1 MELGG
6 GGRRGDAAAAAA
18 AAATP
23 RGSIAPIDPLYVD
36 ADPRD
41 FFEDLREVGSGACGK
56 VYLARV
62 RATPRGGAR
71 RRAASG
77 RRVALKKVSPSSAAE
92 RRLVEME
99 IRMMATTRHPNL
111 IKAHETYRHAGALWI
126 TMEYM
131 NGGCLTH
138 VLEFFQK
145 RRLLLEE
152 PHIAYVLR
160 EVLRGLAHMHGLRR
174 LHRDLKSDNI
184 LIDTAGGVRLADFG
198 FCAQLTDERDVRHS
212 VVGTPFW
219 MAPELIRASE
229 YAYSADIWSVG
240 IVALESAEWEPPH
253 FQHEPM
259 KAMNL
264 VSTRPA
270 PTLKHPSRWSST
282 FAHFLSC
289 CLSLVP
295 SERWSAEELLG
306 HPFIALSCTKEE
318 MGPIFRYRLT
328 EEAKQ

>member
-1 MELGG
+1 M
-6 GGRRGDAAAAAA
+6 
-18 AAATP
+18 
-23 RGSIAPIDPLYVD
+23 
-36 ADPRD
+36 
-41 FFEDLREVGSGACGK
+41 
-56 VYLARV
+56 YLARV